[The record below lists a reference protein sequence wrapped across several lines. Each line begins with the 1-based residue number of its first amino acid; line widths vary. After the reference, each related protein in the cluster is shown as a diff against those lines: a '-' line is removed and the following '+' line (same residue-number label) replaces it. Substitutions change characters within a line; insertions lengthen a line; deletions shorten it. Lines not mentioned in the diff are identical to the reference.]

1 MDPRFTTIP
10 PLDPNIYTG
19 PVRNMSGVGRTG
31 TVVYNTF
38 YGTAGNPEFARWIYV
53 STSGTLFYAKWD
65 GTTESL
71 PGLAPG
77 IWHPIMS
84 TQVLAGSTIPAA
96 NIRWGS

>member
-1 MDPRFTTIP
+1 MDPRLSPIP
-10 PLDPNIYTG
+10 ALDPNIYTG

-31 TVVYNTF
+31 AVAYNTY
-38 YGTAGNPEFARWIYV
+38 YGANGNPEFARWIYV
-53 STSGTLFYAKWD
+53 STTGTLVYMKWD

-71 PGLAPG
+71 PGIASG

-84 TQVLAGSTIPAA
+84 IQVLNTSTIPAA